1 MNKIFYSTILMC
13 SLFSFPAIAENV
25 ILMIGDGMGTNH
37 LKCAQKDRSLYIPTL
52 PVKGMVHTRSAN
64 ADVTDSATAA
74 TAYACGEK
82 TNNRFLGKL
91 PDGTNCLTIA
101 EELITK
107 DFSVGIY
114 STDYPTGATPSAFYA
129 HVTNRKNKKEIEKY
143 KRKAASSMDIV
154 VPVKKISDAIVTKLD
169 KLSAKSGKR
178 GFFALFEGAKIDTA
192 SHKNNL
198 EKMKQELYDFDD
210 AVMKAVHF
218 IDENPDTTLIVLAD
232 HETGGLNDDCR
243 YTTKKHTP
251 VDIPLYAYG
260 KNADLFKG
268 EQDNT
273 EIYQKIKKILL
284 P

>member
-1 MNKIFYSTILMC
+1 MKGKMNKIFYSTILTC

-37 LKCAQKDRSLYIPTL
+37 LKCAQTDKSLYIPTL

-64 ADVTDSATAA
+64 ADITDSAAAA

-114 STDYPTGATPSAFYA
+114 STDYSTGATPSAFYA
-129 HVTNRKNKKEIEKY
+129 HVSNRKNQKEIEKY

-169 KLSAKSGKR
+169 KLSAKSRKR

-218 IDENPDTTLIVLAD
+218 IDENPDTTRSVHQQTAWD
-232 HETGGLNDDCR
+232 
-243 YTTKKHTP
+243 
-251 VDIPLYAYG
+251 
-260 KNADLFKG
+260 
-268 EQDNT
+268 
-273 EIYQKIKKILL
+273 
-284 P
+284 